1 MKQTTLTAMALVLAT
16 PLFAQ
21 GFNDSPPNTPDF
33 KPAFEGQ
40 TRTQVIDDKIDLEV
54 TEVVKG
60 LENPWGLAELPDGG
74 WLVTERPGR
83 LRHVSA
89 DGKLSE
95 PITGVPKVWAEG
107 QGGLL
112 DVAVGPGF
120 ASDRRI
126 WITYA
131 EPREEGKNATAV
143 ASAVLSADGTKLDD
157 LKVIF
162 QQQPAWKSDLHFGS
176 RLVFAPDGALF
187 VTLGERS
194 LPEARVFAQDVS
206 THLGKVVRLNPE
218 GGAAAGNPEIA
229 GALPEIYTYGHRSP
243 QGAALDSAGNLWVIE
258 HGPRGGDELNR
269 IEPGKNYGWP
279 VITYGQEYGG
289 EPIGEKITQKEG
301 MEQPVYYW
309 DPVIAPS
316 GLTFY
321 SGEMFADWKGSVL
334 TGGLAGMALVRLT
347 LEDGKVTGE
356 ARYLQDVGRIRDVA
370 VAADGAVMLITDEED
385 GALLRVTPK

>member
-1 MKQTTLTAMALVLAT
+1 MKHATLTVLALVLAT
-16 PLFAQ
+16 PLIAQ
-21 GFNDSPPNTPDF
+21 DFNDSPPNTPDF

-40 TRTQVIDDKIDLEV
+40 TRIGVIDDKIALEV
-54 TEVVKG
+54 TEVAKG
-60 LENPWGLAELPDGG
+60 LENPWGLAELPDGS

-83 LRHVSA
+83 LRHISA
-89 DGKLSE
+89 EGKLSE
-95 PITGVPKVWAEG
+95 PIAGVPEVWAEG

-112 DVAVGPGF
+112 DVAAGPDF

-143 ASAVLSADGTKLDD
+143 ASAVLSEDGTKLNDF
-157 LKVIF
+157 KVIF

-218 GGAAAGNPEIA
+218 GGAAAGNPAIA

-243 QGAALDSAGNLWVIE
+243 QGAALDGAGNLWVIE

-289 EPIGEKITQKEG
+289 APIGEKITRKDG

-321 SGEMFADWKGSVL
+321 SGEMFADWQGSVL

-370 VAADGAVMLITDEED
+370 VAADGAVMILTDEEG